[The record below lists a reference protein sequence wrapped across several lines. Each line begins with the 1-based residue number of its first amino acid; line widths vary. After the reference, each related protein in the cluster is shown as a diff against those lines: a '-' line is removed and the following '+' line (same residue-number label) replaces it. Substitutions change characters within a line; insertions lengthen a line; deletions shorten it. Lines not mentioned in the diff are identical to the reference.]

1 MQKYLFFWFINHFYR
16 ITSLTNY
23 KKNLFSSSSDKCV
36 DEVSIRIAQLCDFV
50 NGRKNKVGSTNSVYM
65 SRPFVTKFFD
75 EWGSRHY
82 AFGLYRAINSLTST
96 RWFIEVSLSIWGLY
110 LPVCTNFEMGFGFQF
125 LVLFSIN
132 RGEKTSRSN
141 TFCESYKLHRYA
153 LV

>member
-1 MQKYLFFWFINHFYR
+1 MQKYVFFWFINHFYR

-23 KKNLFSSSSDKCV
+23 KKKLFSSSSDKCV

-82 AFGLYRAINSLTST
+82 AFGLYRAINSLTSSM
-96 RWFIEVSLSIWGLY
+96 WFIEV
-110 LPVCTNFEMGFGFQF
+110 P
-125 LVLFSIN
+125 N
-132 RGEKTSRSN
+132 R
-141 TFCESYKLHRYA
+141 
-153 LV
+153 